1 MAAHSSEGQTINT
14 KLFYMIFL
22 AIRIKYMF
30 HEHHSHSKIKKLFGS
45 INKWHLAYTALLF
58 FNNFAYGISVT
69 IVNST
74 MLDIG
79 HILGVNI
86 DTMSYVA
93 IAISVGYQ
101 LGALASLLYGR
112 LNRQLVLSGAVLLM
126 AAATSLLPHY
136 RRLALALPMM
146 VLNGVGQRLLGQLGA
161 RLAGGDG
168 PANMFFSGVG
178 SIVAPL
184 MVASRVHGN
193 ANHTEEGDEVTVG
206 RRIADL
212 TLPFA
217 VEGVLQ
223 SLVPLVLLATFF
235 FHRYTPTPKDAS
247 GPPSKSSFEEIASSS
262 CSKTTTQRRRKTKL
276 ALLAV
281 SASLSMA
288 AEMGYAIFS
297 SALWQQL
304 EVLTAPEA
312 VSALAVFTSAYTA
325 SRLLTAA
332 ISLWLRPDTILSY
345 HYALIVGSLLFLFL
359 GRHSHGLILAG
370 NALLGA
376 SFAPMWPAMFAFTE
390 RHLTLSDRVCSTFAF
405 LSGALTLVM
414 PNVLAR
420 LFTDFPLVIFL
431 VEGVFVLTSLLLFVV
446 VRLLMRNDER

>member
-1 MAAHSSEGQTINT
+1 M
-14 KLFYMIFL
+14 
-22 AIRIKYMF
+22 
-30 HEHHSHSKIKKLFGS
+30 
-45 INKWHLAYTALLF
+45 
-58 FNNFAYGISVT
+58 T

-146 VLNGVGQRLLGQLGA
+146 VLNGVGSGCWDSSVHVWLVEM
-161 RLAGGDG
+161 G
-168 PANMFFSGVG
+168 PSAYHAAILQANMFFSGVG

-193 ANHTEEGDEVTVG
+193 ANLTEEGDEVTVE

-247 GPPSKSSFEEIASSS
+247 GLPSKSSFEEIASSS
-262 CSKTTTQRRRKTKL
+262 CSKTTTKRRKTKL

>member
-1 MAAHSSEGQTINT
+1 M
-14 KLFYMIFL
+14 
-22 AIRIKYMF
+22 
-30 HEHHSHSKIKKLFGS
+30 
-45 INKWHLAYTALLF
+45 
-58 FNNFAYGISVT
+58 T

-136 RRLALALPMM
+136 HSLALALPMM
-146 VLNGVGQRLLGQLGA
+146 VLNGVGSGCWDSSVHVWLVEM
-161 RLAGGDG
+161 G
-168 PANMFFSGVG
+168 PSAYHAAILQANMFFSGVG

-235 FHRYTPTPKDAS
+235 FHRYTPTLKDAGAGG

-262 CSKTTTQRRRKTKL
+262 SKTTKRRKTKL